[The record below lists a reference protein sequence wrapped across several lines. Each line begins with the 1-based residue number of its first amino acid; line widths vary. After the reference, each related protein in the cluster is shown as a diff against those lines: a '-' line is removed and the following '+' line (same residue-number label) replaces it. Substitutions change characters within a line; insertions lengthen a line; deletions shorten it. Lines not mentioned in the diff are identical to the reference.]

1 MSLEVGRNNQLENY
15 ATLEGKLQAKGL
27 LCWAFQDLSSVN
39 HNIIANVKRY
49 ASTFPLPVLS
59 KQFITV

>member
-1 MSLEVGRNNQLENY
+1 MHH
-15 ATLEGKLQAKGL
+15 
-27 LCWAFQDLSSVN
+27 LSSVN

-49 ASTFPLPVLS
+49 ASTFPLSVLS